1 MVHLPLFPL
10 NTVLFPGMPLQLHI
24 FEERYKLMINECI
37 DTKTAFG
44 VVLIESGQEAFA
56 APPQPHL
63 IGCTAQITQVQK
75 LPFGRMNILAIGR
88 ERFRIAR
95 VHQDKPYLS
104 GEVEMLPFRDPDPRT
119 SSSEGHRL
127 IALVQK
133 YVARLQEGG
142 QIQIKP
148 EQLPRDP
155 AALGFLSAVILQIE
169 NTQKQKLLEI
179 IDTSEF
185 LKELVAVYRR
195 EVTLLDIMLQAASS
209 SDSDEGAF
217 SLN

>member
-1 MVHLPLFPL
+1 
-10 NTVLFPGMPLQLHI
+10 
-24 FEERYKLMINECI
+24 MINECI
-37 DTKTAFG
+37 DTRTAFG
-44 VVLIESGQEAFA
+44 VVLIESGQEAL
-56 APPQPHL
+56 APPARPYL

-88 ERFRIAR
+88 ERFRIAHI
-95 VHQDKPYLS
+95 HQDKPYLS
-104 GEVEMLPFRDPDPRT
+104 GDVEMLPFRDSDPKT
-119 SSSEGHRL
+119 SNSESRRL
-127 IALVQK
+127 ITLVQR
-133 YVARLQEGG
+133 YVDRLQEGG

-179 IDTSEF
+179 IDTCEF
-185 LKELVAVYRR
+185 LKELVTVYRR
-195 EVTLLDIMLQAASS
+195 EVTLLDIMLQSASS

>member
-1 MVHLPLFPL
+1 MIHLPLFPL

-37 DTKTAFG
+37 DSKTTFG
-44 VVLIESGQEAFA
+44 VVLIESGQEAL
-56 APPQPHL
+56 APSPQPYL

-88 ERFRIAR
+88 ERFRITR

-104 GEVEMLPFRDPDPRT
+104 GDVEMLPFQDPDPRA
-119 SSSEGHRL
+119 SSSESRRL
-127 IALVQK
+127 IALVQR

-142 QIQIKP
+142 QMQIKP

-185 LKELVAVYRR
+185 LKELVTVYRR
-195 EVTLLDIMLQAASS
+195 EVTLLDIMLQSASS